1 MSDSEQT
8 PFKITLV
15 GDGNAGK
22 TIQLAVSEKPK
33 AEPKPR
39 PITEARVLEPSSGI
53 GHRLMAE
60 TPIEYHPTELSD
72 YKFKELTDILPVIQE
87 VEEDGCSDDESPGD
101 IPDLVSSSDEE
112 VLTDEEEPAPPVKKE
127 PLVFLLSRDQTRG
140 QVENAILQGVKTLA
154 EKRHLIEGVQ
164 VHVQGWEYTSAHPC
178 QIKAA
183 KRKYAEAIEWGLVG
197 FLMANGFVSQAREVY
212 CMAYAKA
219 KFKSKNQIQ
228 FKQLKPTHMA
238 ETARKSGEA
247 YLQLLEKSGT
257 SDETLARLQ
266 ILKGEQ

>member
-8 PFKITLV
+8 PFKIILD

-22 TIQLAVSEKPK
+22 TIQLAVSEEPK

-39 PITEARVLEPSSGI
+39 PKTGRAHPPDLSEMVTATETQP
-53 GHRLMAE
+53 
-60 TPIEYHPTELSD
+60 ELP
-72 YKFKELTDILPVIQE
+72 DILPVIQE
-87 VEEDGCSDDESPGD
+87 VEEDGCSDDEV
-101 IPDLVSSSDEE
+101 PDLVSSSDEE
-112 VLTDEEEPAPPVKKE
+112 VDSHYEDCSSEDEEEPAPPVKKE
-127 PLVFLLSRDQTRG
+127 PLVFLLSRNQTRS

-183 KRKYAEAIEWGLVG
+183 KRKYAEAIDYGLVG
-197 FLMANGFVSQAREVY
+197 FLMANGFISQAREVY

-228 FKQLKPTHMA
+228 FKQLKPKHMA

-247 YLQLLEKSGT
+247 YLQLLEKTGT
-257 SDETLARLQ
+257 TDETLARLQ
-266 ILKGEQ
+266 DLKGKQSASQ